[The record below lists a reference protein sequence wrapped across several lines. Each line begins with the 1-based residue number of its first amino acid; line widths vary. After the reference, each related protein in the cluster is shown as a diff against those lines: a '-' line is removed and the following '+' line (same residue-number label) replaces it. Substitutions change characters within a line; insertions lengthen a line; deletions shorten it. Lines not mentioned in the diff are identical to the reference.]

1 MKYMVVV
8 RIPNSYTRIFDF
20 PTNRAAR
27 EFYNYVIRTDP
38 GMEVAVTV
46 PRKRRAKKDKKK

>member
-1 MKYMVVV
+1 MVVV